1 MRAKI
6 MSFWGPIGAA
16 LSGIGVL
23 MNILDDDCDHHQDDD
38 QDEHEQQH
46 NPPEDNQNGFA

>member
-1 MRAKI
+1 

-23 MNILDDDCDHHQDDD
+23 MNILDDDCDHHDDD
-38 QDEHEQQH
+38 HDQNENKQQYD
-46 NPPEDNQNGFA
+46 PPEDNQNGFA